1 MTTMHVGRVVHGG
14 GRVFITHFVAT
25 DEKSPRRRP
34 LLLTTGRVP
43 VQYKVREEIAAN
55 RDKLVSMAG
64 R

>member
-1 MTTMHVGRVVHGG
+1 MTMMHVGSVVYCR
-14 GRVFITHFVAT
+14 GRFLITRFVAT
-25 DEKSPRRRP
+25 EEKSQRRRP

-43 VQYKVREEIAAN
+43 TQYNVREESAAN